1 MSKRDQNQNKKTQ
14 NSDSQLANLNVLPH
28 SIEAEQSVLGGLML
42 DNLAWDKIVDRI
54 SEHDFYQPEHK
65 IIFKVMA
72 ELSRRNHPFDVIT
85 LAAELKNLNDLA
97 NVGGEVFLFELARN
111 TPTAANILAYADIVR
126 ERSILRQ
133 LISGV
138 HDIADMAFNTE
149 GLSSKEI
156 LDKAE
161 AKIFNIADQKM
172 RGEGPKDI
180 STLVAAAT
188 KKIDELYHSDSDI
201 IGLPTGFKDL
211 DELTSGMQNGDLIVV
226 AGRPSMGKTSLAMNI
241 AEHAVIKSKKPTL
254 IFSMEMPGEALA
266 MRILSSLSAINQHKV
281 RTGKLEKEDWPKLT
295 STVAMLA
302 EAPMFIDDTPGI
314 SPAELRARARRLAR
328 TQGQLGL
335 IVVDY
340 LQLMQIPGYRE
351 NRTTEISEVSRTLK
365 ALAKE
370 LNVPVIALSQLNRG
384 LEQRN
389 DKRPVMSDL
398 RESGAI
404 EQDADVILFIYR
416 DEVYREDSPDKGI
429 AEIIIAKQRNGPI
442 GRVKLTFLGQ
452 FTKFENYVS
461 NEYI

>member
-1 MSKRDQNQNKKTQ
+1 MPKSANTKSKY
-14 NSDSQLANLNVLPH
+14 SDSQIANIKVLPH

-54 SEHDFYQPEHK
+54 GEHDFYKREHK

-85 LAAELKNLNDLA
+85 LAAELKNLNELE
-97 NVGGEVFLFELARN
+97 NIGGEVYLFEMARN
-111 TPTAANILAYADIVR
+111 TPTAANILAYTDIVR
-126 ERSILRQ
+126 ERSIMRQ

-138 HDIADMAFNTE
+138 NEIADMAFNTE
-149 GLSSKEI
+149 GLNSKEI

-161 AKIFNIADQKM
+161 TKIFNIADQKM
-172 RGEGPKDI
+172 RGEGPQDI

-188 KKIDELYHSDSDI
+188 KRIDELYHSDQDI

-211 DELTSGMQNGDLIVV
+211 DELTSGMQDGDLIIV
-226 AGRPSMGKTSLAMNI
+226 AGRPSMGKTSFAMNI

-266 MRILSSLSAINQHKV
+266 MRILASLSSINQHKV
-281 RTGKLEKEDWPKLT
+281 RTGKLEKEDWPSLH
-295 STVAMLA
+295 STVAMLS

-370 LNVPVIALSQLNRG
+370 LRVPVIALSQLNRG

-416 DEVYREDSPDKGI
+416 DEVYNENSPEKGA
-429 AEIIIAKQRNGPI
+429 AEIIVAKQRNGPI
-442 GRVKLTFLGQ
+442 GRIKLTFLGQ
-452 FTKFENYVS
+452 FTRFENYAS